1 MECLSSLYTCCGLFG
16 KKSQNGSSSDET
28 AKGCTNNGQQAMLDS
43 TTTTLDDSKFD
54 VISPDNS
61 LLQVKLETPNTPQT
75 PQSIEIEP
83 SQELVNSIEDD
94 SIQVEPATV
103 VANDRPKKKG
113 KKKILRR
120 ILTLSTSKKRT
131 KLVNVSSTEN

>member
-1 MECLSSLYTCCGLFG
+1 
-16 KKSQNGSSSDET
+16 
-28 AKGCTNNGQQAMLDS
+28 MLDS